1 MCSNCYHWCFAA
13 QRLWLMNLCISEGLS
28 YAIAGD
34 ILRKAWL
41 TAHQSRWW
49 LATLPDSAGI
59 SPRTR
64 SVWSISSLKI
74 APLPALGLSPLW
86 VFEQLWLHTFV
97 GGWKRWHG
105 HQFPFQYMAHLWP
118 HTPNFWVCEQ
128 LWPDT
133 FVGGWKKTTWTPV
146 VKPEGPQSLLL
157 GTQLRTVVT
166 FIFFRFSLSCK
177 I

>member
-1 MCSNCYHWCFAA
+1 MQWLLFPKMCSNCYHWCFAA

-28 YAIAGD
+28 YASAGD
-34 ILRKAWL
+34 ILRKAIP

-64 SVWSISSLKI
+64 SVWSISSLNI

-86 VFEQLWLHTFV
+86 VCEHLWLHTFS
-97 GGWKRWHG
+97 GGGTW
-105 HQFPFQYMAHLWP
+105 
-118 HTPNFWVCEQ
+118 TPLWVCEH

-133 FVGGWKKTTWTPV
+133 FVGRWKKTTWTPV

-157 GTQLRTVVT
+157 GTQLRTDVT